1 MNMKYNKRNRSE
13 AMHILREMEGVHI
26 IMVNRNCN
34 VIVKYFQR
42 ELVSMSNIL
51 VLNDCMMGI

>member
-13 AMHILREMEGVHI
+13 AMRILREVDGVH
-26 IMVNRNCN
+26 MVNRNCN
-34 VIVKYFQR
+34 VSVKHDQR